1 MKIAQTFIGIVCS
14 VSLALLAGSAW
25 GATNT
30 GGKPLCMTSS
40 GSIIDTTATANP
52 FPYGCS
58 GTPTTLTV
66 TMYKLGLCTSD
77 PAPKDGTNV
86 DPTYGTPLVLPNVAL
101 DYSSC
106 TFAFDS
112 AAGTSVNLSVG
123 GSISLGTAPAFPI
136 GSYAY
141 GVMIVA
147 NATAVSTTQQF
158 STAVLGTG
166 NVSGTFCS
174 TNGGSTYLSTASAID
189 FSPEGMTPYLTK
201 CGISA
206 PPASP
211 TTVTLDTFDNQAAP
225 SLQPVVGTIAISPPG
240 STTGDLLYGF
250 LRKLD
255 NVTVPTGTAGASNAT
270 RFVGVYKFKTA
281 VSVTSATT
289 SFKVNTIVTGGT
301 GFGGGGIGGSGCPG
315 YNCYVSRI
323 LGGPFIAYITAN

>member
-30 GGKPLCMTSS
+30 GGKPLCPVTT
-40 GSIIDTTATANP
+40 GSTIDTANAA
-52 FPYGCS
+52 FPYSCS

-77 PAPKDGTNV
+77 PAATNGTTDANGNPV
-86 DPTYGTPLVLPNVAL
+86 VSPTVAL
-101 DYSSC
+101 NYSSC

-123 GSISLGTAPAFPI
+123 GSVPLGTAPAFPI
-136 GSYAY
+136 GSYGY

-158 STAVLGTG
+158 STAVVGTG
-166 NVSGTFCS
+166 GVPGAFCS
-174 TNGGSTYLSTASAID
+174 TNGGMTYLSTASAID
-189 FSPEGMTPYLTK
+189 STPEGMTPYLTI
-201 CGISA
+201 CGNSA
-206 PPASP
+206 PPASL
-211 TTVTLDTFDNQAAP
+211 TTVILDTFDNQAP
-225 SLQPVVGTIAISPPG
+225 LNLQPVVGTVAISPPG

-250 LRKLD
+250 LRKSD
-255 NVTVPTGTAGASNAT
+255 NVTVPTGTAGTSNAT

-289 SFKVNTIVTGGT
+289 SLKVNTIVTGGT
-301 GFGGGGIGGSGCPG
+301 GFGGGATVANGCPG
-315 YNCYVSRI
+315 SNCYVSRI

>member
-30 GGKPLCMTSS
+30 GGKPLCPVTT
-40 GSIIDTTATANP
+40 GSTIDTANAA
-52 FPYGCS
+52 FPYSCS

-77 PAPKDGTNV
+77 PAATNGTTDANGNPV
-86 DPTYGTPLVLPNVAL
+86 VSPTVAL
-101 DYSSC
+101 NYSSC

-123 GSISLGTAPAFPI
+123 GSVPLGTAPAFPI
-136 GSYAY
+136 GSYGY

-158 STAVLGTG
+158 STAVVGTG
-166 NVSGTFCS
+166 GVSGTFCS
-174 TNGGSTYLSTASAID
+174 TSGGSTYLSAAQLLD
-189 FSPEGMTPYLTK
+189 NYPETTLYLTK
-201 CGISA
+201 CGNTA
-206 PPASP
+206 PAATA
-211 TTVTLDTFDNQAAP
+211 TTVTLDTFDNSAMT
-225 SLQPVVGTIAISPPG
+225 QPVVGTVAISPPG

-250 LRKLD
+250 LRKSD
-255 NVTVPTGTAGASNAT
+255 NVTVPTGTAGTSNAT

-289 SFKVNTIVTGGT
+289 SLKVNTIVTGGT
-301 GFGGGGIGGSGCPG
+301 GFGGGNTGAGTGCPG
-315 YNCYVSRI
+315 NSCYVSRI